1 MMPSLDS
8 GKFREVAHV
17 EDFTSLLYGPRFYS
31 IPHDMT
37 HTRKA
42 GYAVEF
48 QNRVVQDE
56 PYKYVGD
63 ERAYWGGGPSWLRC
77 LSYLFFWYS
86 PTIDSP

>member
-1 MMPSLDS
+1 MMPAVDS

-17 EDFTSLLYGPRFYS
+17 EDFTWLLYGPRCHS
-31 IPHDMT
+31 IPHDMTHTHVHT

-77 LSYLFFWYS
+77 LSYLFLV
-86 PTIDSP
+86 